1 MINIINYVC
10 HSFLWFGV
18 IDSSKLGNMS
28 WSKVCKPKKFGG
40 LGVRNLHLWNLGK
53 VAWHISS
60 LIESLWVKWV
70 HEVYTKGGNWAI
82 FNPPLTASWTMRKIC
97 QTKDILLPYIQ
108 QSEYSN
114 VKENSQDFD
123 GIR

>member
-1 MINIINYVC
+1 M
-10 HSFLWFGV
+10 
-18 IDSSKLGNMS
+18 
-28 WSKVCKPKKFGG
+28 KFGG
-40 LGVRNLHLWNLGK
+40 LGVRNLHLWNLVVIGK

-60 LIESLWVKWV
+60 LNESLWVKWV